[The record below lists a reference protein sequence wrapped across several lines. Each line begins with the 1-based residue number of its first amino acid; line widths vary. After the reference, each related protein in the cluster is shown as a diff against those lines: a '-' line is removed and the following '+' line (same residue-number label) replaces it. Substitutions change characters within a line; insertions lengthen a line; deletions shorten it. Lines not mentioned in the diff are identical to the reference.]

1 LPTSIRTKTFEY
13 IISNDISITEIALE
27 IFLTLLF
34 VSALSV
40 ISFLSAYCYLQTQPR
55 SSATSVSPM
64 EVDNL
69 QDQAAQD
76 MTDQTDHAGP
86 ATTDNKKRT
95 KGPKYVSELCK
106 KSEHDKADNKA
117 TLIKSMFQ
125 KSDLYIWLVLMMGI
139 FYGIPAIQLV
149 LKYQDMLTSTGNN
162 DLCYYNFL
170 CSVPLNKVQDFNH
183 VLSNIGYMASGLTFV
198 AIVKYRK
205 KK

>member
-1 LPTSIRTKTFEY
+1 
-13 IISNDISITEIALE
+13 LE

-40 ISFLSAYCYLQTQPR
+40 ISFLSAYCYLQTQLR
-55 SSATSVSPM
+55 LSAASVSPM

-76 MTDQTDHAGP
+76 LTTDQTDHGP
-86 ATTDNKKRT
+86 AAADNNKST
-95 KGPKYVSELCK
+95 KGQKYVSELCK
-106 KSEHDKADNKA
+106 IFEHDKTDNKA

-183 VLSNIGYMASGLTFV
+183 VLSNIGYMAAGLTFV
-198 AIVKYRK
+198 GIVKYRK